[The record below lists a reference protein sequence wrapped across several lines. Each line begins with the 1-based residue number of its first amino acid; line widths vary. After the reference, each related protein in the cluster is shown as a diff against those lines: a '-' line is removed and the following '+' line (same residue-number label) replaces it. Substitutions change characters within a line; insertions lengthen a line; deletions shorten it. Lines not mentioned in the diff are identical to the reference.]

1 MDVVMLAA
9 FFLKG
14 STSDI
19 DGVDVIEVVVGGGFM
34 DMKVTVS
41 SDIMVASL

>member
-1 MDVVMLAA
+1 LGADLHGSEAMDVVMLAA

-19 DGVDVIEVVVGGGFM
+19 DSVDVIEVVVE
-34 DMKVTVS
+34 S
-41 SDIMVASL
+41 VA